1 MIDLYKLGIILSDT
15 SRSRAYLQT
24 LINKK
29 TVPRVFII
37 MVSSNQHLIGKPKQM
52 IEVPEEPFQYDNDDW
67 SFDPNE
73 SIEVTLNKSKLE
85 HIKLN
90 VENIN
95 DPKVIPFLSNLDID
109 NLIYSGAGG
118 IILKKELFNLGI
130 NFIHSHGGLLPK
142 YQGSTC
148 NYYSLIEE
156 NIIAASVILMNEK
169 IDDGPILHVI
179 DLKPNF
185 DKTKID
191 HYYDQLIRAIAL
203 VKAFEIN
210 PTFTALEKK
219 NTFKKSMYFVIHPVL
234 KHIAILK

>member
-1 MIDLYKLGIILSDT
+1 MIDLFKLGIILSDT

-29 TVPRVFII
+29 IVPKIIVI
-37 MVSSNQHLIGKPKQM
+37 MVNSNQSLIGKPKRM
-52 IEVPEEPFQYDNDDW
+52 IQTPFIELKYNNDQW
-67 SFDPNE
+67 SFNPNE
-73 SIEVTLNKSKLE
+73 SIETTLNKSNLEYVKL
-85 HIKLN
+85 K
-90 VENIN
+90 VDNIN
-95 DPKVIPFLSNLDID
+95 DPKVIPFLTNSKID

-148 NYYSLIEE
+148 NYYSLIDE

-191 HYYDQLIRAIAL
+191 HYYDPLIRAIAL

-219 NTFKKSMYFVIHPVL
+219 NTFKKSMYYVIHPVL